1 MSKPVILCVDDEKIV
16 LNGLKEQLKRAMGN
30 DYSIETAEGGEDA
43 LEIFEELLEDNY
55 EIPVI
60 IADYIM
66 PDMKGDELLKRIHDI
81 SPKTLKI
88 MLTGQA
94 STEGVTNAVNYANLY
109 RYMGKPWQQEDL
121 ILTVTE
127 ALRSYFQDKQ
137 LEEQNKKLRESEE
150 KFRSIFEN
158 AIEGIFQS
166 TPDGRFITV
175 NPAMAC
181 YLGFDSPDD
190 LIQNITDIKK
200 QLYVKPERREELFRL
215 VKERGIASDFE
226 VQQYRKDGTKIWVSL
241 NVHPVCDQDGNI
253 LFIEGMFEDVTKR
266 KQAEEDL
273 NRANEKRRE
282 LERIIN
288 HSPVVVF
295 LLKNAPGWPV
305 EFVSDNVSQFGY
317 MPDNFTSGLLDFSK
331 IIHPE
336 DLSRVTAEIERH
348 GSEGRREFTQDY
360 RILTKSGDVRWTDDQ
375 FWVRCNDK
383 GNVTHY
389 QGIVL
394 DISVKKEKEKAEI
407 EREIAEAANM
417 KIMDSI
423 RYAKM
428 IQTSLLPNPADLK
441 TYLPESF
448 LIWMPKDIV
457 GGDFIFTDY
466 CPPLSPPDWGGSL
479 ILAVI
484 DCTGHGVPGAFM
496 TTIAS
501 SGLRRIVRDECCHD
515 PGEIL
520 DKLNFFVK
528 NTLQQDT
535 GHALSDDGL
544 DAAICL
550 ISGQSSVFGSYS
562 DNGDQATGDGH
573 LVFAGARLPLYYIQ
587 NNSLNIIKGD
597 RMSIGYKRSDLSFN
611 FTNHTVKIE
620 KGMSFYMF
628 SDGFI
633 DQLGGEKGTRFGSR
647 RFKELLTENSRKPFD
662 EQRNLLLKSFDG
674 HKGEQE
680 RQDDV
685 TVVGFGF

>member
-16 LNGLKEQLKRAMGN
+16 LNGLKEQLKRALGN
-30 DYSIETAEGGEDA
+30 DYSVETAEGGDDA
-43 LEIFEELLEDNY
+43 LEILDELLEDNY
-55 EIPVI
+55 EIPVV

-66 PDMKGDELLKRIHDI
+66 PDMKGDELLKRIHEI

-94 STEGVTNAVNYANLY
+94 STEGVTNAVNYASLY
-109 RYMGKPWQQEDL
+109 RYMGKPWQQDDL

-127 ALRSYFQDKQ
+127 AIRSYFQEKQ

-166 TPDGRFITV
+166 TIDGRFLSV
-175 NPAMAC
+175 NPAMAY

-190 LIQNITDIKK
+190 LMQNITDIKK
-200 QLYVKPERREELFRL
+200 QLYVIPERRDELICHI
-215 VKERGIASDFE
+215 KEQEIVRGFE
-226 VQQYRKDGTKIWVSL
+226 VQQYCKDGTKIWASL
-241 NVHPVCDQDGNI
+241 DVHPILDRNGNI
-253 LFIEGMFEDVTKR
+253 LFIEGMFEDVTKQ

-295 LLKNAPGWPV
+295 LIKNAPGWPV
-305 EFVSDNVSQFGY
+305 EFVSENVSQFGY
-317 MPDNFTSGLLDFSK
+317 TPDNFTSGLLDFSK

-336 DLSRVTAEIERH
+336 DLSRVTAEIKHH
-348 GSEGRREFTQDY
+348 GSEGRREFSQEY
-360 RILTKSGDVRWTDDQ
+360 RILAKSGDVRWTDDH
-375 FWVRCNDK
+375 FWIRRDDK
-383 GNVTHY
+383 GNITHY

-394 DISVKKEKEKAEI
+394 DISVRKEKEKAEI

-428 IQTSLLPNPADLK
+428 IQSSLLPNPDDLK
-441 TYLPESF
+441 TYLSRSF
-448 LIWMPKDIV
+448 LIWTPKDIV

-466 CPPLSPPDWGGSL
+466 CPPVSPPDWGGSL

-520 DKLNFFVK
+520 EKLNFFVK

-535 GHALSDDGL
+535 EHALSDDGL

-550 ISGQSSVFGSYS
+550 ISGQSSLFEGHS
-562 DNGDQATGDGH
+562 DNGDQSAHGQ
-573 LVFAGARLPLYYIQ
+573 LIFAGARLPLYYIQ
-587 NNSLNIIKGD
+587 DNTLNLIKGD
-597 RMSIGYKRSDLSFN
+597 RMSIGYKRSDLSFKYS
-611 FTNHTVKIE
+611 NHTVKIE

-633 DQLGGEKGTRFGSR
+633 DQLGGKKGIRYGSR
-647 RFKELLTENSRKPFD
+647 RFKELLTENSAKPFG
-662 EQRNLLLKSFDG
+662 EQKELLLKSFED
-674 HKGEQE
+674 HKGKNE